1 MKEFKNKVALITGAG
16 NGFGFEIAKEC
27 AARGMKLALN
37 DIDKKDL
44 EIASEALRK
53 EGAEVLTLH
62 ADVTIPEEVDKMV
75 DRTIDTFGQID
86 FLVNNAGVAISGP
99 VWELP
104 LQDWEWIV
112 SANIMSQVYAMK
124 KVIPLMLKQD
134 TECHILNVASV
145 AGLITSNGMP
155 AYHTTKH
162 ASVALTESTSFD
174 LQAIGSKIKLS
185 VFCPGFVQTDLH
197 NYERHRPERFNDKS
211 DPYYQSPSYFAGL
224 KRAEFVIKTGMPID
238 SIGMSVLTGI
248 EEDQFYILTHP
259 LYNTIIGRRV
269 KDMLEGRGPDLQVL
283 RG

>member
-1 MKEFKNKVALITGAG
+1 MKDFNNKVAIITGAG

-27 AARGMKLALN
+27 ADRKMKLVLA

-44 EIASEALRK
+44 EAAVSFLKNR
-53 EGAEVLTLH
+53 GAEVTGVVC
-62 ADVTIPEEVDKMV
+62 DVTLDEEVGKMV
-75 DRTIDTFGQID
+75 DKAMDSYGRID

-99 VWELP
+99 VWQLP
-104 LQDWEWIV
+104 LQDWDWILG
-112 SANIMSQVYAMK
+112 ANIMSQVYAMRR
-124 KVIPLMLKQD
+124 VIPIMLKQND
-134 TECHILNVASV
+134 KCHILNVASV

-162 ASVALTESTSFD
+162 ASVALSESTSYD
-174 LQAIGSKIKLS
+174 LQAINANINMS

-197 NYERHRPERFNDKS
+197 NHERHRPERFMDKS
-211 DPYYQSPSYFAGL
+211 DPYYSSPEYYSGL

-238 SIGMSVLTGI
+238 SIGMSVMKAI

-259 LYNTIIGRRV
+259 IYSTLIGRRV
-269 KDMLEGRGPDLQVL
+269 KDMLEGRGPDLKVL

>member
-145 AGLITSNGMP
+145 AGLSPPMGCRPIILQSMP
-155 AYHTTKH
+155 
-162 ASVALTESTSFD
+162 V
-174 LQAIGSKIKLS
+174 
-185 VFCPGFVQTDLH
+185 
-197 NYERHRPERFNDKS
+197 
-211 DPYYQSPSYFAGL
+211 
-224 KRAEFVIKTGMPID
+224 
-238 SIGMSVLTGI
+238 
-248 EEDQFYILTHP
+248 
-259 LYNTIIGRRV
+259 
-269 KDMLEGRGPDLQVL
+269 
-283 RG
+283 

>member
-27 AARGMKLALN
+27 AERQMKLVLA
-37 DIDKKDL
+37 DIDENDL
-44 EIASEALRK
+44 KAAVSFLK
-53 EGAEVLTLH
+53 EKGAEVTGVH
-62 ADVTIPEEVDKMV
+62 CDVTLDAEVQKMV
-75 DRTIDTFGQID
+75 DIALDTYGSID

-99 VWELP
+99 VWKLP
-104 LQDWEWIV
+104 LQDWDWIIG
-112 SANIMSQVYAMK
+112 ANLMSQVYAMRR
-124 KVIPLMLKQD
+124 VIPIMLKQK

-162 ASVALTESTSFD
+162 ASVALTESTSYD
-174 LQAIGSKIKLS
+174 LQAIGANIRMS

-197 NYERHRPERFNDKS
+197 NYERHRPERFMDKS
-211 DPYYQSPSYFAGL
+211 DPYYSSPDYYSGQ
-224 KRAEFVIKTGMPID
+224 KKAEFVIRTGMPID
-238 SIGMSVLTGI
+238 SIGMSVLNGI

-259 LYNTIIGRRV
+259 IYSTLIGRRV
-269 KDMLEGRGPDLQVL
+269 KDMLEGRGPDLSVL

>member
-62 ADVTIPEEVDKMV
+62 ADVTIPEEVEKIV
-75 DRTIDTFGQID
+75 DSTIETFGQID

-104 LQDWEWIV
+104 LQDWDWIV

-238 SIGMSVLTGI
+238 SIGMSVLTAI
-248 EEDQFYILTHP
+248 EENQFYILTHP